1 MSVVHIHFLYV
12 RTFSHRIGS
21 NTIFLSFFV
30 CCYLLCLFIYLIY
43 IFISHRTM
51 HTTHRS
57 TYNLHIEFHPFFS
70 TYSELSTNSQQ
81 NWFHFAQTSTET
93 RYIKPLLIYCLLI
106 RLHSESFKV
115 YFKHTHFLLWMHGR
129 IDFTVVAVFYTCPK
143 INQCYST
150 KTVST
155 RCFLFTIFSC
165 RYLKKTMTEKWL
177 NVHFNFSIENFQ
189 EITLSQT
196 KKQEQI

>member
-143 INQCYST
+143 INQFLDKNRFYSMF
-150 KTVST
+150 SFHNI
-155 RCFLFTIFSC
+155 FLSSFKKNNDRQMAQRSLQFFDWEFS
-165 RYLKKTMTEKWL
+165 RDYIKS
-177 NVHFNFSIENFQ
+177 N
-189 EITLSQT
+189 
-196 KKQEQI
+196 